1 MHTVKNPSNPEASW
15 SNCFLRK
22 KLFSQAIADNKTF
35 DELKSLSKMSNYME
49 HLAVDISHQFPTAN
63 VTIPYA
69 KEGKKRCFNSMR
81 FGAFTWF

>member
-1 MHTVKNPSNPEASW
+1 
-15 SNCFLRK
+15 
-22 KLFSQAIADNKTF
+22 
-35 DELKSLSKMSNYME
+35 ME

-81 FGAFTWF
+81 FGAFT

>member
-1 MHTVKNPSNPEASW
+1 MLKIRGILRRAEVII
-15 SNCFLRK
+15 FLRK
-22 KLFSQAIADNKTF
+22 KLFSQAITDNKTF

-69 KEGKKRCFNSMR
+69 KEDKKICFNSMR
-81 FGAFTWF
+81 FGAFT